1 MTKKLNL
8 KKIVRL
14 LGNALVIAALLFVVK
29 KFADMDIDP
38 KDLASAEIIISLL
51 LGIAVQGFFIV
62 IGCIPWLGFTRALSS
77 RKIPFSAAMPVYTK
91 SNIYKYV
98 PGNVFQYVG
107 RNKLAVDMNIS
118 HVDVACATILDI
130 LFCVFWTGIIAMVL
144 LRGSIAGLLEK
155 YGEKFLIVG
164 IAGVLLIAAV
174 FIFVRIKFGDKLK
187 EYISRYSKAF
197 EKGNRKSAV
206 AGIFY
211 YLASNSVQAAGYFM
225 CLLLIVGDTSNFGEL
240 TVLTGAF
247 MFAWIIGFVTPGA
260 PGGIGI
266 REGVMIFVSGAAHQE
281 RIVLFVL
288 VMRLASVFADLAAF
302 AVGQIYLSRH
312 KEKTAE

>member
-1 MTKKLNL
+1 MKKINL
-8 KKIVRL
+8 KKIVKL

-51 LGIAVQGFFIV
+51 LSIAVQGFFIV
-62 IGCIPWLGFTRALSS
+62 IGCIPWLGFTRALSG

-118 HVDVACATILDI
+118 HIDVVCATILDI
-130 LFCVFWTGIIAMVL
+130 LFCVFWTGIIALML
-144 LRGSIAGLLEK
+144 LRGRIAGLLEK
-155 YGEKFLIVG
+155 YGGKILVVG
-164 IAGVLLIAAV
+164 IAGIMLIAV
-174 FIFVRIKFGDKLK
+174 ILIFVRLKFGDKLK

-197 EKGNRKSAV
+197 EKENRKSSM

-211 YLASNSVQAAGYFM
+211 YLASNCVLAVSYFVCLRLVIGSAADF
-225 CLLLIVGDTSNFGEL
+225 SEL

-247 MFAWIIGFVTPGA
+247 MFAWIIGFITPGA

-266 REGVMIFVSGAAHQE
+266 RESVMIFVSGAAHQE

-302 AVGQIYLSRH
+302 GIGQIYNSHRNAA
-312 KEKTAE
+312 KK

>member
-1 MTKKLNL
+1 MKKLIKIAGNL
-8 KKIVRL
+8 LMAAAIVFLIKKIFDMDVDL
-14 LGNALVIAALLFVVK
+14 SQLASPPMIGALAVNFVIQTFLFVV
-29 KFADMDIDP
+29 
-38 KDLASAEIIISLL
+38 
-51 LGIAVQGFFIV
+51 
-62 IGCIPWLGFTRALSS
+62 GCTPWLGFTRALSG

-130 LFCVFWTGIIAMVL
+130 LFCVFWTGIIALML
-144 LRGSIAGLLEK
+144 LRGRIAGLLEK
-155 YGEKFLIVG
+155 YGGKILVVG
-164 IAGVLLIAAV
+164 IAGIMLIAV
-174 FIFVRIKFGDKLK
+174 ILIFVRLKFGDKLR

-197 EKGNRKSAV
+197 EKENRKSSM

-211 YLASNSVQAAGYFM
+211 YLGSNCVLAVSYFVCLRLVIGSAADF
-225 CLLLIVGDTSNFGEL
+225 SEL

-247 MFAWIIGFVTPGA
+247 MFAWIIGFITPGA

-302 AVGQIYLSRH
+302 GIGQIYNSHRNAA
-312 KEKTAE
+312 KK

>member
-1 MTKKLNL
+1 M
-8 KKIVRL
+8 KKIIKTAGNL
-14 LGNALVIAALLFVVK
+14 LMIAAIVFLIK

-38 KDLASAEIIISLL
+38 KEFASAEIIGAL
-51 LGIAVQGFFIV
+51 V
-62 IGCIPWLGFTRALSS
+62 IYFVIQTFLFVVGCIPWLGFTRALSGA
-77 RKIPFSAAMPVYTK
+77 KIPFSAAMPVYTK

-130 LFCVFWTGIIAMVL
+130 LFCVFWTGIIAVIL
-144 LRGSIAGLLEK
+144 LGSRIAGLLEK
-155 YGEKFLIVG
+155 YGEQILIVG
-164 IAGVLLIAAV
+164 IVGVLLIAAV
-174 FIFVRIKFGDKLK
+174 LVFVRAKFRDKLK

-197 EKGNRKSAV
+197 EKGNRKSAM

-211 YLASNSVQAAGYFM
+211 YLGSNCIQAVTYFM
-225 CLLLIVGDTSNFGEL
+225 CLLLMIGDTSNFREL

-247 MFAWIIGFVTPGA
+247 MFAWIIGFITPGA

-288 VMRLASVFADLAAF
+288 VMRVASVLADIAAF
-302 AVGQIYLSRH
+302 GIGQIYNSRRNAAR
-312 KEKTAE
+312 K

>member
-1 MTKKLNL
+1 MKKLIKIAGNL
-8 KKIVRL
+8 LMAAAIVFLIKKIFDMDVDL
-14 LGNALVIAALLFVVK
+14 SQLASPPMIGALAVNFVIQTFLFVV
-29 KFADMDIDP
+29 
-38 KDLASAEIIISLL
+38 
-51 LGIAVQGFFIV
+51 
-62 IGCIPWLGFTRALSS
+62 GCTPWLGFTRALSG

-118 HVDVACATILDI
+118 HIDVVCATILDI
-130 LFCVFWTGIIAMVL
+130 LFCVFWTGIIALML
-144 LRGSIAGLLEK
+144 LRGRIAGLLEK
-155 YGEKFLIVG
+155 YGGKILVVG
-164 IAGVLLIAAV
+164 IAGIMLIAV
-174 FIFVRIKFGDKLK
+174 ILIFVRLKFGDKLK

-211 YLASNSVQAAGYFM
+211 YLVSNSVQAAGYFM

-302 AVGQIYLSRH
+302 AVGQIYNSRRNAA
-312 KEKTAE
+312 KK

>member
-1 MTKKLNL
+1 MKKLIKTAGNL
-8 KKIVRL
+8 
-14 LGNALVIAALLFVVK
+14 LVIAAIVFLIKKIIDMDADLSQLASPVMIGALAVNFVIQTFLFVV
-29 KFADMDIDP
+29 
-38 KDLASAEIIISLL
+38 
-51 LGIAVQGFFIV
+51 
-62 IGCIPWLGFTRALSS
+62 GCIPWLGFTRALSA

-118 HVDVACATILDI
+118 HVDVVCATILDI
-130 LFCVFWTGIIAMVL
+130 LFCVFWTGIIALVL
-144 LRGSIAGLLEK
+144 LRGRIAGLLEK
-155 YGEKFLIVG
+155 YGEQILIVG
-164 IAGVLLIAAV
+164 IAGVILVAAV
-174 FIFVRIKFGDKLK
+174 LIFVRIKFADKLK
-187 EYISRYSKAF
+187 GYISRYSKAF
-197 EKGNRKSAV
+197 EKENRKSAM

-211 YLASNSVQAAGYFM
+211 YLGSNCVQAVTYFI
-225 CLLLIVGDTSNFGEL
+225 CLRLVIGSAASFGEL

-247 MFAWIIGFVTPGA
+247 MFAWIIGFITPGA

-281 RIVLFVL
+281 KIILFVL
-288 VMRLASVFADLAAF
+288 IMRLASVFADLAAF

-312 KEKTAE
+312 KEKNAE